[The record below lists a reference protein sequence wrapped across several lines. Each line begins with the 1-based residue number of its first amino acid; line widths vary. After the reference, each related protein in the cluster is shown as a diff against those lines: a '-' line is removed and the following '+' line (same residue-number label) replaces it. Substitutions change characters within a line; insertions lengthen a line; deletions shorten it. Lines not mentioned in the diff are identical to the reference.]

1 MKRGVSSAHV
11 LALGAIAL
19 WVSLAALGV
28 ALQHVPPFLLT
39 GIALLVGS
47 LVALPLSGWNWR
59 VKTSD
64 DLAFARG
71 VYDALHS
78 ADPDFCMN
86 DVLDLLDSRH
96 DLAKFAA

>member
-1 MKRGVSSAHV
+1 
-11 LALGAIAL
+11 
-19 WVSLAALGV
+19 
-28 ALQHVPPFLLT
+28 
-39 GIALLVGS
+39 
-47 LVALPLSGWNWR
+47 

-78 ADPDFCMN
+78 ADPDFCMR

-96 DLAKFAA
+96 DLARFAA

>member
-28 ALQHVPPFLLT
+28 TLQHVPPFLLT

-59 VKTSD
+59 VGRMPWGT
-64 DLAFARG
+64 LALG
-71 VYDALHS
+71 VYGLFGYH
-78 ADPDFCMN
+78 
-86 DVLDLLDSRH
+86 
-96 DLAKFAA
+96 